1 MTAKSLRIGLIGTA
15 EIADNWLLPA
25 LKQVAEAVF
34 WSVLSRTQERGQA
47 FAQKHGAAAPQ
58 AVHTTLDSFLADPDL
73 DAVIIASPD
82 RLHASQAIAAA
93 KAGKHLFVEKPLA
106 TSAAD
111 AEALVAL
118 CREHKLSLAVGYH
131 LHWHAGH
138 RELKKL
144 LDDRHLGNILRVNI
158 QWTYTPAANDWR
170 AGNEM
175 GRWWSLAAVGT
186 HCIDL
191 CLWLMEKCGSVEKVE
206 SQLTP
211 VADGAAHDES
221 AAVKLTFETGAV
233 ADIYTSVREKRPR
246 LVEIVCEEGTI
257 ICTDT
262 LGARGTGKILVEG
275 KPLEFTPVNPYA
287 GELQNFVAAV
297 LDETELECDGARGLL
312 NVQLLELC

>member
-1 MTAKSLRIGLIGTA
+1 MNQKPLHIGLIGTA

-25 LKQVAEAVF
+25 LTQVPDACL

-58 AVHTTLDSFLADPDL
+58 AVHTTLESFLSDPNL

-82 RLHASQAIAAA
+82 RLHAAQAIAAA
-93 KAGKHLFVEKPLA
+93 EAGKHLFVEKPLA

-111 AEALVAL
+111 AEKLVAI
-118 CREHKLSLAVGYH
+118 CRERGLRLAVGYH

-144 LDDRHLGNILRVNI
+144 LDARHLGNILRVNV
-158 QWTYTPAANDWR
+158 QWTYTPAVNDWR
-170 AGNEM
+170 ASNDT

-206 SQLTP
+206 SQLVPST
-211 VADGAAHDES
+211 DGAAHDQS
-221 AAVKLTFETGAV
+221 ASVKLIFETGAA
-233 ADIYTSVREKRPR
+233 ADIYCSVTEKRPR
-246 LVEIVCEEGTI
+246 LVEIVCEQGI
-257 ICTDT
+257 ITCTNT
-262 LGARGTGKILVEG
+262 LGPRGTGEIIVDG
-275 KPLEFTPVNPYA
+275 KPLQFVPANPYA
-287 GELQNFVAAV
+287 GELQDFVTAV
-297 LDETELECDGARGLL
+297 LGNSEPECRGTLGLL
-312 NVQLLELC
+312 NVQLLERC